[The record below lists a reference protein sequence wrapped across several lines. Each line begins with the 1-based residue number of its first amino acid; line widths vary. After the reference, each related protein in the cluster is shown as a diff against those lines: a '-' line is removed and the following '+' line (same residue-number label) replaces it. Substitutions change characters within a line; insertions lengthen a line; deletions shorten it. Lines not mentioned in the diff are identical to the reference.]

1 MTVELIDRQNLST
14 VKVAII
20 QLITGRR
27 LRLRY
32 VDSPPDEPGFWCHE
46 ESSLIHPVGWAV
58 SVGHRIDA
66 ATTYLDR
73 CQNKNLLPSD
83 STSEM
88 FSEPKAVQVSGS
100 LKFKEGMKLEAVDPL
115 NLDSIC
121 VATVV
126 KVLRHGYLMIRID
139 RSSDSAELLDHRL
152 FCYHV
157 SSACIAPAGFCEA
170 NAITLKPPEDY
181 EGRFRW
187 GDYLRQLKA
196 VSSPE
201 CLFPVKEE
209 REQHPNTLR
218 VGMRVEAADLMDPR
232 LVCVATIAQLAG
244 RLVRVHFDGWSD
256 EFDQWMDAASP
267 EIYPVGW
274 CELSG
279 YRLEQPVV
287 PVTAPVAKRGRK
299 NRGSRGRPRG
309 RPSARPSSTNLSQTA
324 PLDSPS
330 DKTETPSD
338 RADGGRG
345 PGRPPGRHRAVKN
358 EPQRKSLDSARS
370 LRPRKR
376 TLGEAD
382 ASAMPDSHPPK
393 REPAASLWD
402 GDDDAESAVEMILL
416 PTDLKEETWNAALT
430 PSPPTPPP
438 PTPPPPSSLPPA
450 PPAPADNKR
459 IPRLI
464 DVAPAHRR
472 EALVGVLPLDWTVQ
486 NVAHFLKTN
495 DCTAYST
502 AFTDAQ
508 VDGPKLMLL
517 SKDQV
522 LELTDLKVGPSLKI
536 WDLIAQLKS
545 RVSSTYLRQK
555 SNIQPL
561 APSSL

>member
-1 MTVELIDRQNLST
+1 M
-14 VKVAII
+14 
-20 QLITGRR
+20 
-27 LRLRY
+27 
-32 VDSPPDEPGFWCHE
+32 
-46 ESSLIHPVGWAV
+46 
-58 SVGHRIDA
+58 
-66 ATTYLDR
+66 
-73 CQNKNLLPSD
+73 
-83 STSEM
+83 
-88 FSEPKAVQVSGS
+88 
-100 LKFKEGMKLEAVDPL
+100 
-115 NLDSIC
+115 
-121 VATVV
+121 
-126 KVLRHGYLMIRID
+126 
-139 RSSDSAELLDHRL
+139 
-152 FCYHV
+152 
-157 SSACIAPAGFCEA
+157 
-170 NAITLKPPEDY
+170 
-181 EGRFRW
+181 
-187 GDYLRQLKA
+187 
-196 VSSPE
+196 
-201 CLFPVKEE
+201 
-209 REQHPNTLR
+209 
-218 VGMRVEAADLMDPR
+218 
-232 LVCVATIAQLAG
+232 
-244 RLVRVHFDGWSD
+244 
-256 EFDQWMDAASP
+256 
-267 EIYPVGW
+267 
-274 CELSG
+274 
-279 YRLEQPVV
+279 
-287 PVTAPVAKRGRK
+287 AKRGRK

-502 AFTDAQ
+502 AFTDA
-508 VDGPKLMLL
+508 VN
-517 SKDQV
+517 
-522 LELTDLKVGPSLKI
+522 
-536 WDLIAQLKS
+536 
-545 RVSSTYLRQK
+545 STSTFYKYL
-555 SNIQPL
+555 
-561 APSSL
+561 

>member
-100 LKFKEGMKLEAVDPL
+100 LKFKEGMKLETVDPL

-139 RSSDSAELLDHRL
+139 RSSDALDNALDERL

-157 SSACIAPAGFCEA
+157 SSACIASPGFCEA
-170 NAITLKPPEDY
+170 NAITLKPPDDH

-187 GDYLRQLKA
+187 GDYLRQLKT
-196 VSSPE
+196 SSAPD
-201 CLFPVKEE
+201 CLFPKDE
-209 REQHPNTLR
+209 REPHQLR

-232 LVCVATIAQLAG
+232 LVCVATIAQVAG

-287 PVTAPVAKRGRK
+287 PVAAPVVKKGRK
-299 NRGSRGRPRG
+299 PSRSSRGRPRG
-309 RPSARPSSTNLSQTA
+309 RPSVRLSSSNLPAPSEVAADNKMTN
-324 PLDSPS
+324 PSPS
-330 DKTETPSD
+330 AEI
-338 RADGGRG
+338 RG
-345 PGRPPGRHRAVKN
+345 PGRPPGRLRVKV
-358 EPQRKSLDSARS
+358 ESSQQRQSLDSSRS

-376 TLGEAD
+376 ALGETD
-382 ASAMPDSHPPK
+382 AAASSPSPVPPPPDPPK
-393 REPAASLWD
+393 RNPAARRSAPSAWNGDEEVD
-402 GDDDAESAVEMILL
+402 GAVEMILL
-416 PTDLKEETWNAALT
+416 PTDTSIFDDKSWNTRSLLPSAA
-430 PSPPTPPP
+430 PTCSPPP
-438 PTPPPPSSLPPA
+438 PLPPA
-450 PPAPADNKR
+450 LVAIKTEPVDDKR

-472 EALVGVLPLDWTVQ
+472 EA
-486 NVAHFLKTN
+486 
-495 DCTAYST
+495 
-502 AFTDAQ
+502 
-508 VDGPKLMLL
+508 
-517 SKDQV
+517 
-522 LELTDLKVGPSLKI
+522 
-536 WDLIAQLKS
+536 
-545 RVSSTYLRQK
+545 
-555 SNIQPL
+555 
-561 APSSL
+561 